1 MVVAPL
7 LRRAALVFNSKT
19 APQTA
24 ASSPGIELMFNP
36 TENAAID
43 IEHSIEFFARVP
55 HGGLVAPPPP
65 KPRGGPAALVG
76 ERSEP
81 EGSVY
86 VGHMHCSVQSGSRA
100 ETGDGSN
107 YFLGLFRGSS
117 PPTRPVRHFKPDESS
132 ARPEDTTCQKPC
144 RS

>member
-43 IEHSIEFFARVP
+43 IEHSIESFARAATAE
-55 HGGLVAPPPP
+55 APRRPSG
-65 KPRGGPAALVG
+65 RGASRRARCALATCIALSKAEVERKLATALIIFLACSAVRVLRPALV
-76 ERSEP
+76 
-81 EGSVY
+81 
-86 VGHMHCSVQSGSRA
+86 
-100 ETGDGSN
+100 
-107 YFLGLFRGSS
+107 
-117 PPTRPVRHFKPDESS
+117 RH
-132 ARPEDTTCQKPC
+132 
-144 RS
+144 

>member
-43 IEHSIEFFARVP
+43 IEHSIESFARVP

-65 KPRGGPAALVG
+65 KPRGGPAALAG
-76 ERSEP
+76 
-81 EGSVY
+81 
-86 VGHMHCSVQSGSRA
+86 
-100 ETGDGSN
+100 
-107 YFLGLFRGSS
+107 
-117 PPTRPVRHFKPDESS
+117 
-132 ARPEDTTCQKPC
+132 
-144 RS
+144 